1 MTSKPSPYYQLG
13 YNASLRGALRILS
26 CWQALK
32 AEKAEFFRGF
42 DDAKF
47 SKILETKK
55 TI

>member
-1 MTSKPSPYYQLG
+1 MISKPSPYYQLG
-13 YNASLRGALRILS
+13 YNASLRGAFRILS

-32 AEKAEFFRGF
+32 VEKTEFFRGF

-47 SKILETKK
+47 LKTLETKK